1 VFHQLVDNGYGKSGV
16 RLVKVTRRGDRHD
29 VQDLTVNVR
38 LDGEFEA
45 SYIMGDNTMVLPTDT
60 MKNTVH
66 AFARRYGG
74 GDIEEFAIAL
84 TERFLESHE
93 AVARARI
100 DVAEAPWQRIAV
112 GEKPHGQAFARAGDE
127 RRTAVVTRTRTEVTV
142 AAGIRQLALLKTG
155 HSAFQD
161 FLRDEYTTLPDATSR
176 VIGTVLQASWRYGR
190 LDVPYGTLWHSV
202 RRHLLE
208 TFAQHESLSLQHTL
222 YAMADAV
229 LENQADVV
237 EIQMALP
244 NKHHLLI
251 DLAPFGLDN
260 PNEVFVP
267 TDEPFGLIE
276 ATVRRRAFD

>member
-1 VFHQLVDNGYGKSGV
+1 VFHQLVDNGYGKSSV

-29 VQDLTVNVR
+29 VQDLLVNVR

-45 SYIMGDNTMVLPTDT
+45 SYVMGDNTMVLPTDT

-74 GDIEEFAIAL
+74 GDIEDFALAL
-84 TERFLESHE
+84 TERFLESHD
-93 AVARARI
+93 AVARAQ
-100 DVAEAPWQRIAV
+100 VAVSEAPWQRIAV

-127 RRTAVVTRTRTEVTV
+127 RRTAQVTRTRSDATV
-142 AAGIRQLALLKTG
+142 AAGIRELALLKTG
-155 HSAFQD
+155 HSAFKD
-161 FLRDEYTTLPDATSR
+161 FLRDEYTTLPGTTNR
-176 VIGTVLQASWRYGR
+176 VIGTILQASWRYGR

-208 TFAQHESLSLQHTL
+208 TFAQHESLSVQHTL

-237 EIQMALP
+237 EIQLSLP
-244 NKHHLLI
+244 NKHHLLV
-251 DLAPFGLDN
+251 DLTPFGLDN
-260 PNEVFVP
+260 PHEIYVP

-276 ATVRRRAFD
+276 ATVRRRAID